1 MEEQGRVLSEIK
13 NGIGIIS
20 FYHTK
25 SNSLPQS
32 LLKDLTA
39 QVNKFSEDK
48 KVHIIQLQ
56 SEGTKVFCAGAYF
69 DELLDIKTAE
79 EGKTFFM
86 GFANLLNAM
95 RKSPKLIITRVQ
107 GKVAGGGVGV
117 VAASDYVL
125 ASSTASLKL
134 SELSLGIGP
143 FVIFPP
149 IEHRIGKRALMNL
162 TINTGWVEAKWAL
175 NNGLYSEMYDSQEEL
190 NNALEDHVL
199 RLSDYNPE
207 AITRIKELS
216 WQGAEDWD
224 ELLEKNAQISGELV
238 LSPFTKKF
246 IRAFKKR

>member
-1 MEEQGRVLSEIK
+1 MEEQGRVFAEIK
-13 NGIGIIS
+13 NGVGIIS

-32 LLKDLTA
+32 LLRDLVEM
-39 QVNKFSEDK
+39 VNRYSEDK
-48 KVHIIQLQ
+48 KVKIIQLQ

-69 DELLDIKTAE
+69 DELLKIKTPE

-86 GFANLLNAM
+86 GFANLINAM
-95 RKSPKLIITRVQ
+95 RKSPKLIVTRVQ
-107 GKVAGGGVGV
+107 GKVAGGGVGL

-149 IEHRIGKRALMNL
+149 IEHRIGKRQLMNL
-162 TINTGWVEAKWAL
+162 TINTGWVDAKWAL
-175 NNGLYSEMYDSQEEL
+175 DNGLYAEMYNTQEEL
-190 NNALEDHVL
+190 NEALENHVL

-207 AITRIKELS
+207 AITRVKELS
-216 WQGAEDWD
+216 WRGAEDWD
-224 ELLEKNAQISGELV
+224 ELLEHNAEISGELV
-238 LSPFTKKF
+238 LSPFTKKY